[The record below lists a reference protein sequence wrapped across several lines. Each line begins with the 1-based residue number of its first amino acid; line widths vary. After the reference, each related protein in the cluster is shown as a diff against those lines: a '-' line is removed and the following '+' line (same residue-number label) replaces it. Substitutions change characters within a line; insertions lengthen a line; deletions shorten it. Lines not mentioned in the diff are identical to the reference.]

1 MHHTAIAVVLSRFSV
16 AVALAFPLTSNPQP
30 LTSVSGPSFDVAS
43 IKPTNSDNNRVNFN
57 LQPSIAQ
64 ASC

>member
-1 MHHTAIAVVLSRFSV
+1 MRHTAIAVVLSRFSV
-16 AVALAFPLTSNPQP
+16 AVALAFPLTSNPASN
-30 LTSVSGPSFDVAS
+30 LCFRSVLRRRVDQA
-43 IKPTNSDNNRVNFN
+43 TNSDNNRVNLN